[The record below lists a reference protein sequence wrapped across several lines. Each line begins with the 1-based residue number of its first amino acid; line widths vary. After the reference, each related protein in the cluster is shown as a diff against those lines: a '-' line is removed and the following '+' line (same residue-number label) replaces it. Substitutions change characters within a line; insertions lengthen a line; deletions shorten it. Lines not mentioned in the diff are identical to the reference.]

1 MDLAPRHGVDTA
13 AQRFGTGE
21 RAALAI
27 HCMLGTSSMWEPVL
41 APLGATIAATAFD
54 LPGHGK
60 SGLWPVDDTP
70 GAYQTLATRIAA
82 SFIDRP
88 VDLIGHS
95 FGAVVALRLAVAAPE
110 AVRSL
115 TLIEP
120 VLFSAVADTPEGHLW
135 RRRQD
140 DYETLYA
147 AGDAEGAARDF
158 VGKWGVGTPWEA
170 LSDRHRARFTAQMPI
185 VASVSASNFSDPGQ
199 ICRPG
204 GFEAIDAPVLLI
216 HGSDSPPVMAEICEA
231 IAGRLPDVGV
241 ASVPGAGHMLP
252 LTHARQLSDLI
263 ALNLERS

>member
-1 MDLAPRHGVDTA
+1 MEATPRHGIDTA
-13 AQRFGTGE
+13 WQQFGTGA
-21 RAALAI
+21 RPALAI
-27 HCMLGTSSMWEPVL
+27 HCMLGTAAMWEPVL
-41 APLGATIAATAFD
+41 TPLGAEVTATAFD

-60 SGLWPVDDTP
+60 SGPWTADDSP

-120 VLFSAVADTPEGHLW
+120 VLFSAIADTPEGQSW

-140 DYETLYA
+140 DYEALYA
-147 AGDAEGAARDF
+147 AGNAEGAARDF

-170 LSDRHRARFTAQMPI
+170 LADRHRARFTAQMPI

-204 GFEAIDAPVLLI
+204 GLEAIDAPVLLI
-216 HGSDSPPVMAEICEA
+216 HGSDSPRAMAEICET
-231 IAGRLPDVGV
+231 IARRLPDVGV

-252 LTHARQLSDLI
+252 LTHARQLSELI